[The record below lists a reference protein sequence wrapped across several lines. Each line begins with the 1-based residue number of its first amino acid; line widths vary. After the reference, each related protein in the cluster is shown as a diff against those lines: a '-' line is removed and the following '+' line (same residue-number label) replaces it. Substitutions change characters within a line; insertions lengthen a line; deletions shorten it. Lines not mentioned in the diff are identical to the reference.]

1 MSKKQYYIYNAQTN
15 TYEPVNATRNW
26 WSNLLLIL
34 LSSLFIGA
42 ALILVVYFFFG
53 SPKEEMLKLEN
64 EKLQAQYNIL
74 LRRVDDAMVVLDDI
88 KQRDDNLYRVIMQ
101 VDPIGDKVRNA
112 GVDNAARYAHLIQM
126 SNGKLVATVTQDV
139 DRLARNLYVQDNS
152 FNELVDLARNQE
164 DRMKHIPAIQP
175 VADKDLRRLGSGFGW
190 RIDPVFNTRNFHD
203 GIDLTADRGVPV
215 YASGDAKVTFTG
227 WRRGYGNTIEL
238 DHGYGYVTRYAHL
251 NKIEVS
257 QGETVTRGK
266 RIGQV
271 GNTGKSTGS
280 HLHYEVIYRGRN
292 VDPINYFFMDVTPEE
307 YDRMIQEVSNQ

>member
-1 MSKKQYYIYNAQTN
+1 MSKKQYYIFNSQTQ
-15 TYEPVNATRNW
+15 TYEPAKVERRW
-26 WSNLLLIL
+26 WANLLWILFCSVLLCAAIVLI
-34 LSSLFIGA
+34 
-42 ALILVVYFFFG
+42 VYFFFG

-64 EKLQAQYNIL
+64 EKLQTQYNIL

-101 VDPIGDKVRNA
+101 AEPIGDKVRNA
-112 GVDNAARYAHLIQM
+112 GIDNAARYADLTRM

-152 FNELVDLARNQE
+152 FNELVDLARSQE

-190 RIDPVFNTRNFHD
+190 RVDPVFNIRNFHD
-203 GIDLTADRGVPV
+203 GIDLTANTGSPV
-215 YASGDAKVTFTG
+215 YASGDATVVFTG
-227 WRRGYGNTIEL
+227 WRRGYGKTIEL

-251 NKIEVS
+251 NKIDVKTG
-257 QGETVTRGK
+257 QTVTRGK
-266 RIGQV
+266 QIGQV

-280 HLHYEVIYRGRN
+280 HLHYEVILRGRN
-292 VDPINYFFMDVTPEE
+292 VDPLNYFFMDITPEE